1 MCTIDATE
9 KESEHSPECERK
21 FVVTTPEP
29 MDVDGAPSEVAPTAK
44 RGRAHDAPSDLDS
57 ALGSLVIKL
66 GATTHDDHET
76 LVAVLVDVLHVEP
89 GIATFYLEAS
99 NWNPSEAVELFM
111 QQTAGGEVF
120 QPLADSG
127 VSKRS
132 RPMPVFVNGLP
143 DGWAARVSAAGTIV
157 FEHLATGYEQST
169 IPPGFQAAASSDVE
183 ADEGSMSPED
193 LRGALLMTPSMVG
206 PVTAQ
211 SSAEA
216 ALEPIALA
224 PSLAATA
231 LSAST
236 SSSAIPSAVATALAV
251 PAAARWTEEVEVNIL
266 KAAQDLGAQP
276 IDISWTADDEDAYEA
291 RIKGGWGSSEDEDL
305 Y

>member
-1 MCTIDATE
+1 MSTIDATE

-21 FVVTTPEP
+21 FFDSSPEP

-66 GATTHDDHET
+66 GATTHDDQET

-89 GIATFYLEAS
+89 EIATFYLEAS

-132 RPMPVFVNGLP
+132 RPMPVFVDGLP

-169 IPPGFQAAASSDVE
+169 IPPGFQAAASSDVG

-216 ALEPIALA
+216 ALEPIAA
-224 PSLAATA
+224 V
-231 LSAST
+231 
-236 SSSAIPSAVATALAV
+236 PSAVATASAV

>member
-1 MCTIDATE
+1 
-9 KESEHSPECERK
+9 
-21 FVVTTPEP
+21 

-66 GATTHDDHET
+66 GATTHDDQET

-89 GIATFYLEAS
+89 EIATFYLEAS

-132 RPMPVFVNGLP
+132 RPMPVFVDGLP

-169 IPPGFQAAASSDVE
+169 IPPGFQAAASSDVG

-193 LRGALLMTPSMVG
+193 LRGAPLMTPEEQ
-206 PVTAQ
+206 AQ
-211 SSAEA
+211 YDAWN
-216 ALEPIALA
+216 
-224 PSLAATA
+224 PSDQQVESEWAQLM
-231 LSAST
+231 SN
-236 SSSAIPSAVATALAV
+236 V
-251 PAAARWTEEVEVNIL
+251 PPKGKEEVPDFDRSPYEVRKRMVWEVRKVL
-266 KAAQDLGAQP
+266 
-276 IDISWTADDEDAYEA
+276 TAHDEPDPRVGVEA
-291 RIKGGWGSSEDEDL
+291 SS
-305 Y
+305 